1 MSERPCGRSPGAAV
15 LGVLLMLSWSGSGS
29 ALGQVNPD
37 DPSEE
42 TPSNPSQEIP
52 AAESE
57 PEGASPS
64 EQEPERRVFKRIG
77 PQPMTPEQREEAE
90 RLRKVAAKYGTDPTA
105 IVGRIQLTSQYL
117 DLAHGANAT
126 VSTVRVDLPF
136 RNDFLLRMDMPFLRT
151 NDPNNPGMSGHRGVS
166 DLSVTAG
173 WRAYNTP
180 NTRSWLVQ
188 CPRFQPPP
196 RTPSASASTRSAPQL
211 PLPGSFLD
219 WIHS

>member
-1 MSERPCGRSPGAAV
+1 MSERPCGRSLGAAV

-42 TPSNPSQEIP
+42 TPSNPAQEIP

-64 EQEPERRVFKRIG
+64 EKEPERRIFKRIG

-105 IVGRIQLTSQYL
+105 IVGRMQLTSQYL
-117 DLAHGANAT
+117 DLSSGRKRDGIDGARRSP
-126 VSTVRVDLPF
+126 VSE
-136 RNDFLLRMDMPFLRT
+136 
-151 NDPNNPGMSGHRGVS
+151 
-166 DLSVTAG
+166 
-173 WRAYNTP
+173 
-180 NTRSWLVQ
+180 
-188 CPRFQPPP
+188 RF
-196 RTPSASASTRSAPQL
+196 SAPNGYAVPQDKR
-211 PLPGSFLD
+211 SQ
-219 WIHS
+219 